1 MKKGKDGTDLETE
14 VVPSPHHPSRE
25 RVSWGGCTQACSEGA
40 PLKPQPLLP
49 YPHPTPQRSSKA
61 APFAPVEPRPGH
73 GGAAGGHALQGRH
86 MLAGQRSRAP
96 GCECW
101 GWTHTAVQIF
111 FFTQP
116 PSIELWPTF
125 GLRRTYVMPAVVT
138 TVAHL

>member
-1 MKKGKDGTDLETE
+1 MKKGKDGTDVETE
-14 VVPSPHHPSRE
+14 VMPSPHHPSRE
-25 RVSWGGCTQACSEGA
+25 RVSSRRVHSSLQRGGATKASAFA
-40 PLKPQPLLP
+40 P
-49 YPHPTPQRSSKA
+49 PHPTPQRSSKA

-86 MLAGQRSRAP
+86 ILAGQRSRAP